1 MALKQ
6 LMITKKIADLEAE
19 RTQLSG
25 EIAKTLERRNAW
37 TAREAQAEEAF
48 RELNENSTAEERKA
62 VEDEAAALEKED
74 NEIRADEEKQT
85 TRSGEIDDEI
95 EKLKGELEEIN
106 KRAKTPPQSST
117 PVPSAKTTKRG
128 DNSMNYRNHTPE
140 FRERVRECA
149 SRAETKEFFG
159 GLRAVARGVSNA
171 NLTVPAV
178 MLPLIREVIDANSKL
193 TKHLNHKLVKGE
205 SKQNILADAPE
216 AVWTEMP
223 GAINE
228 LSFDFKQI
236 KVDGFKVAGFV
247 PIENW
252 LLEDSDEDLAGI
264 VIDTLGKSIA
274 LAKDKAVIYGDGNGR
289 PVGILA
295 RLTATTQPTWW
306 QTNMPAFTNISATHV
321 SKQSAASVKDQAL
334 LAEALTA
341 LAVAK
346 NKYAAATGDL
356 FWAMNSATWKKLK
369 IMTMN
374 FNASG
379 AIVAGMDG
387 QLPIIGG
394 AVEELD
400 FIPEGHIIGG
410 YGNHYLDVER
420 AGMKIAK
427 SDAPRFIED
436 QTLFKATARYD
447 GIPVYGEAFAAF
459 SLNQTAVT
467 ASAVTF
473 PEDTANASA
482 AAASEDDE
490 T

>member
-19 RTQLSG
+19 RTQLNG

-48 RELNENSTAEERKA
+48 RELNENSTAEERTA
-62 VEDEAAALEKED
+62 VENEAAALETED
-74 NEIRADEEKQT
+74 GEIRADEERQT
-85 TRSGEIDDEI
+85 TRSGEIENEI
-95 EKLKGELEEIN
+95 NKLKDELEDIN
-106 KRAKTPPQSST
+106 KRAKTPPQSSAHASST
-117 PVPSAKTTKRG
+117 KTTERG
-128 DNSMNYRNHTPE
+128 DNSMNFKNHTPE

-149 SRAETKEFFG
+149 SRAETKEFFTE
-159 GLRAVARGVSNA
+159 LRVIYRGVSNA
-171 NLTVPAV
+171 KLTVPTA

-205 SKQNILADAPE
+205 GRQNILADTPE

-228 LSFDFKQI
+228 LTFGVNQI

-289 PVGILA
+289 PVGILS
-295 RLTATTQPTWW
+295 RLTAAAQPTWW
-306 QTNMPAFTNISATHV
+306 QTNMPAFTNISTTHV
-321 SKQSAASVKDQAL
+321 LKQSATTVKDQAL
-334 LAEALTA
+334 LTEALTA
-341 LAVAK
+341 LAAAE
-346 NKYAAATGDL
+346 NKYDGTTGDL
-356 FWAMNSATWKKLK
+356 FWAMSSATWKKLK

-394 AVEELD
+394 DVEELD

-420 AGMKIAK
+420 AGMQIAK
-427 SDAPRFIED
+427 SDAPKFVED

-447 GIPVYGEAFAAF
+447 GMPVCGEAFAAF

-473 PEDTANASA
+473 PEDKANA
-482 AAASEDDE
+482 AAASE